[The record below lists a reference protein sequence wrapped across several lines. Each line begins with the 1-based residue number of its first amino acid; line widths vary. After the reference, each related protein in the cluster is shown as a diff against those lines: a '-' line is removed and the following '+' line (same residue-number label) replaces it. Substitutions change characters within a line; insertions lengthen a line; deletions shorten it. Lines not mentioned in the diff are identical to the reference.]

1 MKKNVTIILILFAI
15 VILSLFY
22 AYRTYQSD
30 ERKLKDYNNN
40 FEQYANKDISGT
52 EIATILNKAI
62 DNNEKNKIEK
72 DEKQNYIE
80 NDENSI
86 KIDIY
91 IKDNDTTYSMETI
104 YNMKV
109 ENFINSFSL
118 ETFKIDKIEYHEKTN
133 LIKYIMIEQM

>member
-30 ERKLKDYNNN
+30 ERKLKDYNNS